1 MRVRKAVD
9 PPRRLI
15 SGSFVQLDHW
25 DDREGSR
32 FQQELRALS
41 PDHWRQMLQD
51 MAGIG
56 IDTLVFQQGID
67 ARNGMDDI
75 RAYYPSGHWRVPD
88 WMRGKPLLYSEI
100 VDEAE
105 RDRKSVV

>member
-9 PPRRLI
+9 PLRRLI

-41 PDHWRQMLQD
+41 PDHWRQKMQD
-51 MAGIG
+51 MPGIG
-56 IDTLVFQQGID
+56 IHTLEFKKGIE
-67 ARNGMDDI
+67 APNGMDDI
-75 RAYYPSGHWRVPD
+75 RS
-88 WMRGKPLLYSEI
+88 
-100 VDEAE
+100 
-105 RDRKSVV
+105 

>member
-9 PPRRLI
+9 PLRRLI

-51 MAGIG
+51 MAAVG

-67 ARNGMDDI
+67 ARNGMVK
-75 RAYYPSGHWRVPD
+75 ALCSGIKTACTAPATST
-88 WMRGKPLLYSEI
+88 P
-100 VDEAE
+100 AT
-105 RDRKSVV
+105 